1 MTDMLRVSPADS
13 TSPTADPW
21 GERLPRRLGLWSA
34 GAVLVGITI
43 GSGIFRVPAGTA
55 GILGV
60 PGAVVLAWVL
70 GGAIALTGALTIAEL
85 AAALPRSGGV
95 FAFLLEAFGPLP
107 AFLFGWSELVVL
119 RAAALGAIATIFA
132 EYLGYFVHFDP
143 ATVRRVAAIAIIGI
157 GLLNYAGVRA
167 AAGIMNLVTVAKF
180 SAIALLGLLAFAAGS
195 GTAEHFTPVWS
206 GQVSL
211 SLLATA
217 LVPIMWT
224 YDGWAD
230 VSFMSGEVRD
240 PGRTLPRALIAG
252 TVTVVAI
259 YLLINAAYVYLLPLP
274 VMAQSRLV
282 AATAAEQIPL
292 LGKGGAALVSA
303 LVMVSCFGSLNGSM
317 MAGPRIFFAMADRG
331 LFFQGV
337 ARVSPRFKSPSVAI
351 WLATGLGV
359 VYVLLNDFQQLAD
372 KFILGIWPFYA
383 LSVAGVYVLRRTR
396 PELPRPYRTV
406 GYPVTPALFLLAS
419 VGMVLNA
426 LVTDP
431 VNTGITFAVIG
442 AGVPV
447 FYVWKQQRKR

>member
-1 MTDMLRVSPADS
+1 M
-13 TSPTADPW
+13 
-21 GERLPRRLGLWSA
+21 
-34 GAVLVGITI
+34 LVGITI

-55 GILGV
+55 AILGV
-60 PGAVVLAWVL
+60 PGAVVFAWIL

-143 ATVRRVAAIAIIGI
+143 ATVRRVGAIAIIGI
-157 GLLNYAGVRA
+157 GLLNYVGVRA
-167 AAGIMNLVTVAKF
+167 AAGVMNLVTVAKF
-180 SAIALLGLLAFAAGS
+180 SAIALLGVLAFAAGS

-217 LVPIMWT
+217 LVQIMWT

-252 TVTVVAI
+252 TLTIVAI

-274 VMAQSRLV
+274 VMAHSRLV

-337 ARVSPRFKSPSVAI
+337 ARVSPRFRSPSVAI

-396 PELPRPYRTV
+396 PDLPRPYRTV

-431 VNTGITFAVIG
+431 VNTGITFAIIG

-447 FYVWKQQRKR
+447 FYVWKQKRKQ